1 MSGSLSLMSGSLSQV
16 NFRRNVMFE
25 KCIKCNRI
33 GESCVPNL
41 MLLPFADL
49 IQWIDKRQ
57 KYLGWTNQKLAD
69 ESKRVPVGTIN
80 RIKSVEEDCKF
91 STMQSLLITLF
102 GGTTDEFACTEQV
115 EKELRQMEQLE
126 QQAAKLLSV
135 EAENAMLK
143 ERLKQVDDLL
153 RQIDEQHRKHIRIIK
168 EEYQE
173 QIVFLKDELKAW
185 RSCQQKQ

>member
-1 MSGSLSLMSGSLSQV
+1 
-16 NFRRNVMFE
+16 MFE

-57 KYLGWTNQKLAD
+57 KHLGWTGKILAD
-69 ESKRVPVGTIN
+69 KSKVPEGTIS
-80 RIKSVEEDCKF
+80 RIKAGEYPDCKY
-91 STMQSLLITLF
+91 STIKNILIALI

-115 EKELRQMEQLE
+115 EKELRQLEQLE
-126 QQAAKLLSV
+126 QSVAKLSAM
-135 EAENAMLK
+135 EAENEMLR
-143 ERLKQVDDLL
+143 ERL
-153 RQIDEQHRKHIRIIK
+153 RQIDELHRRDIRAVK

-173 QIVFLKDELKAW
+173 QITFLKDELKARRAW
-185 RSCQQKQ
+185 PQKQD